1 MLYHGG
7 RVIAASLQYGIPAV
21 EWLDLSTGI
30 NPRGWPVPSLSSAC
44 WQRLPE
50 EDDGLEAA
58 AAQYYGSPRLLPVPG
73 SQAAIQTLPGLF
85 PRAGVAVMGPLYNEH
100 PQAWAKA
107 GHEVQRVAYA
117 DLAQALVA
125 ETPVI
130 VLCNPNNPT
139 GESHPRAAILAAAR
153 ELAGRGGWLLVDEAF
168 ADPLPA
174 DSVAALAGSPEAPNL
189 IVLRSPGKFFGLA
202 GARVGFVFAA
212 PEILARLREI
222 IGPWAVAGPSREVT
236 KQALTDRRWQS
247 DTRETL
253 LAEGRRLRALLAP
266 LGQVAGTPLFAT
278 VTTDRAHALVKHF
291 AERAILVR
299 HYDPQPLVR
308 FGLPANE
315 TDWQRL
321 EAAISA
327 WR

>member
-7 RVIAASLQYGIPAV
+7 RVIAASLQYGIPPA

-30 NPRGWPVPSLSSAC
+30 NPRGWPVPSLSPAC

-58 AAQYYGSPRLLPVPG
+58 AATYYGSARLLPVPG
-73 SQAAIQTLPGLF
+73 SQAAIQTLPSLF
-85 PRAGVAVMGPLYNEH
+85 PRASVAVLGPLYNEH
-100 PQAWAKA
+100 PQAWTKA
-107 GHEVQRVAYA
+107 GHEVRHMAYA
-117 DLAQALVA
+117 DLAQALEA
-125 ETPVI
+125 ETPVV

-139 GESHPRAAILAAAR
+139 AGSHPRPAILGAAK
-153 ELAGRGGWLLVDEAF
+153 ELQGRGGWLVVDEAF

-174 DSVAALAGSPEAPNL
+174 DSVAALAGSAEAPNL

-202 GARVGFVFAA
+202 GARVGFAFAA
-212 PEILARLREI
+212 REILVRLREI

-236 KQALTDRRWQS
+236 KQALADRKWQAE
-247 DTRETL
+247 TRETL
-253 LAEGRRLRALLAP
+253 LAEGRRLQQLLAP

-278 VTTDRAHALVKHF
+278 VTTDRAHSLVKHF

-315 TDWQRL
+315 IDWQRL
-321 EAAISA
+321 AVAISE